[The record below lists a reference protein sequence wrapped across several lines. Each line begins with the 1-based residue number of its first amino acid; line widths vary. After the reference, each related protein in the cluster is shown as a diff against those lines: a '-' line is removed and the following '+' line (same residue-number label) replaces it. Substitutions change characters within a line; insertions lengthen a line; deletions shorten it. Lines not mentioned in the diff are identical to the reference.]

1 MRFFSNDAREAS
13 DDDAQTDEPADT
25 NPGDQPG
32 HVKSEPVAV
41 PVQRAQ
47 STSPWAASP
56 GTAPD
61 RPGTPADRTDDAEAD
76 AELADRETLDGTT
89 GSGAS
94 VDSDAGRQVR
104 DPDHPGP
111 DDRHVQDDGLPG
123 LDTGEVDTPGS
134 RTGERSPFH
143 EPAPQDTA
151 FGAATVGGAV
161 AASAR
166 ANPLDD
172 RADAPTSSTVASPTD
187 ANTTAW
193 DGPDT
198 DTAADDHV
206 QADRVRTGTGP
217 ADAVDTDRVEAVPAD
232 VDVNDKHRADRG
244 ADDVSDLALE
254 DGGTFSDPVVV
265 EKDGDARTF
274 AGAASTSTSPDL
286 NTDSA
291 DASTDTGPDTDADTV
306 VAGAPKEQL
315 PGSVTAPELGPL
327 FADPDAHAFR
337 DRWRDVQLRFVDDPK
352 AAADDAANLVDEA
365 VDALAA
371 SLRSQKEQ
379 LAGAATSD
387 DTEQLRVRI
396 RGYRD
401 FLDRLLGL

>member
-13 DDDAQTDEPADT
+13 DDDAQHDEPADT
-25 NPGDQPG
+25 KPGDEPG
-32 HVKSEPVAV
+32 HVMSEPVAV

-56 GTAPD
+56 GTVPD
-61 RPGTPADRTDDAEAD
+61 RPGTPADRTDDAY

-89 GSGAS
+89 ASGAS
-94 VDSDAGRQVR
+94 VDSDAGRQLR
-104 DPDHPGP
+104 DPGHPGP

-123 LDTGEVDTPGS
+123 LDTGELDSPGS
-134 RTGERSPFH
+134 RTGERPSFH

-172 RADAPTSSTVASPTD
+172 RTDAPTSSTVASPTD

-198 DTAADDHV
+198 DTAADDRV

-217 ADAVDTDRVEAVPAD
+217 ADAVDTDRVEAVPSD

-244 ADDVSDLALE
+244 SDDVSDLALE

-265 EKDGDARTF
+265 GKDGDARTF

-286 NTDSA
+286 STDSP
-291 DASTDTGPDTDADTV
+291 DASTDTSADT
-306 VAGAPKEQL
+306 AAAAAPKEQL
-315 PGSVTAPELGPL
+315 PGTVAAPELGPL

-365 VDALAA
+365 VEALAA